1 MPCFAVGWSCFP
13 CILFPGILT
22 GEHFHSYMLHPEI
35 WICNRFIRG
44 WVVSSFSCFSIF
56 HIRMICYHFFHVLL
70 FPDLFLNLKT
80 KAALYLTQLQP
91 KPIRDSV
98 CSIIGIRL
106 ALGMISMDV
115 SKQMNDS
122 KTLEMPFQCQCRVKS
137 TWKVNMPIILK
148 ICIGT

>member
-1 MPCFAVGWSCFP
+1 
-13 CILFPGILT
+13 
-22 GEHFHSYMLHPEI
+22 
-35 WICNRFIRG
+35 
-44 WVVSSFSCFSIF
+44 
-56 HIRMICYHFFHVLL
+56 MICYHFFHVLL

-122 KTLEMPFQCQCRVKS
+122 KNSGNAFSMSVQGSKKHMEGKYANNTKDLHWDLSCKLNSRKI
-137 TWKVNMPIILK
+137 KVQN
-148 ICIGT
+148 

>member
-1 MPCFAVGWSCFP
+1 
-13 CILFPGILT
+13 
-22 GEHFHSYMLHPEI
+22 
-35 WICNRFIRG
+35 
-44 WVVSSFSCFSIF
+44 
-56 HIRMICYHFFHVLL
+56 MICYHFFHVLL

-80 KAALYLTQLQP
+80 KAALHLTQLQP

-122 KTLEMPFQCQCRVKS
+122 KNLWKCPFNVSAGVKKS